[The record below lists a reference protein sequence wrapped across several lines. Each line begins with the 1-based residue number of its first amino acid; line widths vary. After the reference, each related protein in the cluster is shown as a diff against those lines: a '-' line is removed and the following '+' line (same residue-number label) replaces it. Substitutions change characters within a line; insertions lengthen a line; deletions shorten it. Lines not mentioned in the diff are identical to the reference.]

1 MVIIMKNIVLT
12 GFMASGKS
20 TIGRCIAKKMNM
32 QFIDTDE
39 YIEAQEKMTINDIFS
54 LKGEEYFRELEGKCA
69 AELSKIQDTVIATGG
84 GFVLNGNNIELLRKN
99 GIIVNL
105 KTNPKVIK
113 QRLDGARGTRP
124 LLQNSELEEI
134 LTRFEKRKPY
144 YDNCDIQIELNCKSL
159 PEDYTEQIISKINNR
174 G

>member
-32 QFIDTDE
+32 RFIDTDE
-39 YIEAQEKMTINDIFS
+39 YIETQEQMTINDIFS
-54 LKGEEYFRELEGKCA
+54 SRGEEYFRELEEKCA
-69 AELSKIQDTVIATGG
+69 AKLSKIHSTVIATGG
-84 GFVLNGNNIELLRKN
+84 GFVLNRNNIELLRKN

-105 KTNPKVIK
+105 KTNPEVIK

-134 LTRFEKRKPY
+134 FKRFEKRKPY
-144 YDNCDIQIELNCKSL
+144 YDNCDIQIELNCQNL
-159 PEDYTEQIISKINNR
+159 PEDYTEQIIREIYNK

>member
-32 QFIDTDE
+32 QFVDTDE
-39 YIEAQEKMTINDIFS
+39 YIVAQEKMTINDIFS

-69 AELSKIQDTVIATGG
+69 VELSKIQDTVIATGG

-113 QRLDGARGTRP
+113 QRLDGARGPRP

-144 YDNCDIQIELNCKSL
+144 YDNCDIQIELNCKNL